1 VGNFFKN
8 KSVLIMGLGRFG
20 GGVDV
25 VRFLHKAGAKITV
38 TDSAPAEKLADSLK
52 QLADLSGIEYH

>member
-1 VGNFFKN
+1 
-8 KSVLIMGLGRFG
+8 MGLGKIR

-38 TDSAPAEKLADSLK
+38 TDSAPAEKFADSLK
-52 QLADLSGIEYH
+52 QLSGFGRHRISFRLAPKK